1 MSTHIFFHFRISL
14 EFLRYTEHTEMRGNQ
29 NVAATTKKRPA
40 AWQADQLHDNDIPC
54 RDRKSVV

>member
-1 MSTHIFFHFRISL
+1 MFSHNSSNFRISL

-40 AWQADQLHDNDIPC
+40 AWQADQLHG
-54 RDRKSVV
+54 